1 MVPFDILL
9 TDLEGWIKVLEGRL
23 DRVVQTNTAHRKQ
36 QVRTVDFHR
45 DFDPF
50 FRMKFT

>member
-9 TDLEGWIKVLEGRL
+9 TDLEGGIKVLEGRL

-36 QVRTVDFHR
+36 QVRTYTVISNR
-45 DFDPF
+45 F
-50 FRMKFT
+50 FA